1 MGTGIQKRRRVV
13 VQLCDGNN
21 LFKKKNFTKENL
33 LDGRHHHFHQHNI
46 MVTVSTQSLN

>member
-21 LFKKKNFTKENL
+21 LFKKKTFTQENL
-33 LDGRHHHFHQHNI
+33 LDGRHHQHNI